1 LDDAS
6 ICEQDLMTSAATS
19 GTRPHGDPGAALSHR
34 QILTILSGLML
45 GMFLAA
51 LDQTIVATSIRTIAD
66 DLHGLSLQA
75 WATTAYL
82 ITATISTPLY
92 GKLSD
97 LYGRR
102 PFFLTA
108 ISVFVIGSILCGFA
122 DSMYQLAAFRAV
134 QGLGAGGLFSLALTI
149 IGDVVPPR
157 ERAKYQ
163 GYFLAVFG
171 TSSVLGPV
179 VGGFLAGQSNL
190 LGITGWRWVFLVNV
204 PVGIVALAVVARHL
218 HLPHTRRDH
227 QIDWPGALALIVGL
241 TPLLILAEQGRGW
254 GWGSPRSL
262 TLMLIGLVGIV
273 GFVMSE
279 RRYGDDALLPLRLF
293 RGRTFSIGSLLNF
306 LIGMGMFG
314 GLAAL
319 PLYLQIV
326 KGATPTEAGL
336 MLLPMTAGL
345 MAGSIFSGQMIAR
358 TGRYKIFP
366 VVGSMLLVLGLGL
379 VSRVGVDTPLW
390 QTMVIMT
397 VFGLGLGLNMQ
408 PLVLAVQNAVPP
420 RDMGVATSSATF
432 FRQMG
437 GTLGTA
443 VFLAILFSTVGD
455 KIKAAFRAPENA
467 AALQA
472 ALNDPKVLADPTN
485 ASVAA
490 AIKSGGALPAGA
502 LDDTSFLNRLDP
514 RLARPFLEGFAGSI
528 SLVALCGALVLLV
541 AAVVVWFL
549 PEEPLRT
556 VSGIQARHE
565 DDERRASE
573 AAAVSAGS
581 SQMVDGDALTHD
593 HPELSDPVP

>member
-1 LDDAS
+1 
-6 ICEQDLMTSAATS
+6 
-19 GTRPHGDPGAALSHR
+19 
-34 QILTILSGLML
+34 
-45 GMFLAA
+45 
-51 LDQTIVATSIRTIAD
+51 
-66 DLHGLSLQA
+66 
-75 WATTAYL
+75 
-82 ITATISTPLY
+82 
-92 GKLSD
+92 
-97 LYGRR
+97 
-102 PFFLTA
+102 
-108 ISVFVIGSILCGFA
+108 
-122 DSMYQLAAFRAV
+122 
-134 QGLGAGGLFSLALTI
+134 
-149 IGDVVPPR
+149 
-157 ERAKYQ
+157 
-163 GYFLAVFG
+163 
-171 TSSVLGPV
+171 
-179 VGGFLAGQSNL
+179 
-190 LGITGWRWVFLVNV
+190 LVNV
-204 PVGIVALAVVARHL
+204 PVGIVALAVVSRFL
-218 HLPHTRRDH
+218 HLPHTRREH
-227 QIDWPGALALIVGL
+227 RIDWPGAVALIVGL

-273 GFVMSE
+273 GFVLAE

-293 RGRTFSIGSLLNF
+293 RGRTFGIGSVLNF

-336 MLLPMTAGL
+336 MLLPMTAGI

-379 VSRVGVDTPLW
+379 MSRVGVDTPLW
-390 QTMVIMT
+390 HVMLIMT
-397 VFGLGLGLNMQ
+397 VFGLGLGGNMQ

-455 KIKAAFRAPENA
+455 KIKAAFGAPDNA
-467 AALQA
+467 AAIA
-472 ALNDPKVLADPTN
+472 AAVNDPHVLANPTN

-502 LDDTSFLNRLDP
+502 LDDTSFLSRLDP

-528 SLVALCGALVLLV
+528 ALVSLCGALVLLV

-549 PEEPLRT
+549 PEEPLRS
-556 VSGIQARHE
+556 VSGIQARHQE
-565 DDERRASE
+565 EELVAAE
-573 AAAVSAGS
+573 AAGVSAGS
-581 SQMVDGDALTHD
+581 SQMVDGELLAEDDEATDLSDSRAPTGPRNSDNATALSESRALTG
-593 HPELSDPVP
+593 PRESDK

>member
-1 LDDAS
+1 
-6 ICEQDLMTSAATS
+6 MTSAATS
-19 GTRPHGDPGAALSHR
+19 GTRPPIDPGAALSHR
-34 QILTILSGLML
+34 QILSILSGLML

-66 DLHGLSLQA
+66 DLQGLSLQA

-102 PFFLTA
+102 PWFLTA
-108 ISVFVIGSILCGFA
+108 ISIFVIGSILCGFA

-149 IGDVVPPR
+149 IGDIVPPR
-157 ERAKYQ
+157 ERARYQ

-179 VGGFLAGQSNL
+179 IGGFLAGQATV

-204 PVGIVALAVVARHL
+204 PIGIVALAVVARNL

-227 QIDWPGALALIVGL
+227 RIDWPGALALIVGL
-241 TPLLILAEQGRGW
+241 TPLLILAEQGRDW
-254 GWGSPRSL
+254 GWASTRSL
-262 TLMLIGLVGIV
+262 GLMVIGLAGLL
-273 GFVMSE
+273 GFLMAE

-293 RGRTFSIGSLLNF
+293 RGRTFSIGSILNF

-326 KGATPTEAGL
+326 KGATPTQAGL
-336 MLLPMTAGL
+336 MLLPMTAGI

-366 VVGSMLLVLGLGL
+366 VVGSMLLVVGLLL
-379 VSRVGVDTPLW
+379 VSFVGVDTPLW
-390 QTMVIMT
+390 QTMLIMT
-397 VFGLGLGLNMQ
+397 VFGLGLGGNMQ

-443 VFLAILFSTVGD
+443 VFLVDPVLDRRREDQGRLPRAGERRRSAGRGHRSQGARRPDQRLGRRGDQERRRVAGRRTGRHVLPEPPGPAPGATVPRRFRRLHQPGLVLWRHGPSRGRSRGVVPARG
-455 KIKAAFRAPENA
+455 AAAQRLRHPGPPRGRRAARVRGRRGVHRAPARWSTATRSPTKTA
-467 AALQA
+467 ASCQTPGP
-472 ALNDPKVLADPTN
+472 D
-485 ASVAA
+485 
-490 AIKSGGALPAGA
+490 
-502 LDDTSFLNRLDP
+502 
-514 RLARPFLEGFAGSI
+514 
-528 SLVALCGALVLLV
+528 
-541 AAVVVWFL
+541 
-549 PEEPLRT
+549 
-556 VSGIQARHE
+556 
-565 DDERRASE
+565 RATR
-573 AAAVSAGS
+573 V
-581 SQMVDGDALTHD
+581 
-593 HPELSDPVP
+593 

>member
-1 LDDAS
+1 
-6 ICEQDLMTSAATS
+6 MTSAATP
-19 GTRPHGDPGAALSHR
+19 GTRPGVDPGAALSHR

-66 DLHGLSLQA
+66 DLQGLSVQA

-102 PFFLTA
+102 PFFLLA
-108 ISVFVIGSILCGFA
+108 ISVFVVGSILCGFA

-149 IGDVVPPR
+149 IGDIVPPR

-179 VGGFLAGQSNL
+179 VGGFLAGQSTI
-190 LGITGWRWVFLVNV
+190 LGVSGWRWVFLVNV
-204 PVGIVALAVVARHL
+204 PVGIVALAVVARNL

-227 QIDWPGALALIVGL
+227 RIDWPGALALIAGL
-241 TPLLILAEQGRGW
+241 TPLLILAEQGREW
-254 GWGSPRSL
+254 GWGSGRSL
-262 TLMLIGLVGIV
+262 ALMVIGVAGIA
-273 GFVMSE
+273 GFLLAE

-293 RGRTFSIGSLLNF
+293 RGRTFGIGSLLNF
-306 LIGMGMFG
+306 IIGMGMFG

-326 KGATPTEAGL
+326 KGATPTEAGYL
-336 MLLPMTAGL
+336 LLPLTAGI

-366 VVGSMLLVLGLGL
+366 VVGSALLVLGLL
-379 VSRVGVDTPLW
+379 LMSRVGVYTPLW
-390 QTMVIMT
+390 QTMVMMT
-397 VFGLGLGLNMQ
+397 VFGLGLGGNMQ

-443 VFLAILFSTVGD
+443 VFLAVLFSTVGD
-455 KIKAAFRAPENA
+455 KIKAAFVDESSA
-467 AALQA
+467 AGLRS
-472 ALNDPKVLADPTN
+472 ALNDPEVLADPTN
-485 ASVAA
+485 ASVAE
-490 AIKSGGALPAGA
+490 AIRSGGELPAGA
-502 LDDTSFLNRLDP
+502 LDDTSFLASLDP

-528 SLVALCGALVLLV
+528 SLVFLCGALVLVV
-541 AAVVVWFL
+541 AMVAVLFL
-549 PEEPLRT
+549 PEEPLRNM
-556 VSGIQARHE
+556 SGIQARHE
-565 DDERRASE
+565 DDERRASD

-581 SQMVDGDALTHD
+581 SQMVDGETILEADEPAEIRTR
-593 HPELSDPVP
+593 P